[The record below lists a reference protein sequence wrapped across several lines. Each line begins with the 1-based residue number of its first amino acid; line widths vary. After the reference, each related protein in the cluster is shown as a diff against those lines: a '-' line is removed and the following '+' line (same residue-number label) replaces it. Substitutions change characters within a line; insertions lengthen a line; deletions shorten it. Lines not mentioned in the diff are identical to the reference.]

1 MIGIDVVLRELVKA
15 DGCVGYLHPEVK
27 IELDAEA
34 NVDLP
39 KLKKFRE
46 KLEAF
51 INKGLNECLI
61 EN

>member
-1 MIGIDVVLRELVKA
+1 MIGIDVVLRELVKS
-15 DGCVGYLHPEVK
+15 DGCVGYIHPEVK
-27 IELDAEA
+27 IELDASA

-39 KLKKFRE
+39 KLKKFSE